1 MAYYDLA
8 ARVRD
13 QKGKDAAK
21 RMRRGKRIPA
31 IFYGP
36 KTDSLMLTVDSSSL
50 KTIMNKTAG
59 ENIILRLQIE
69 SDKGTDAKMVIL
81 KELVTDPI
89 KDSYVHVDFHEISMD
104 KKLTVNVPIRLIN
117 TPVGVANG
125 GILQH
130 VKREMAI
137 SCLPDKLLDFIEADV
152 SNLNIGD
159 SIHFHDI
166 ILPEGITSVEEEKFT
181 VAVVI
186 PPSLA
191 AAEEVVEKKE
201 EEGEEAE
208 EKAAET
214 EAEAEEGPRKDRT
227 LRKGSEG
234 E

>member
-13 QKGKDAAK
+13 KKGKEAAK
-21 RMRRGKRIPA
+21 RLRRGKRIPA

-36 KTDSLMLTVDSSSL
+36 NAGSLMLTVDSSAL
-50 KTIMNKTAG
+50 KTIMNQTAG

-69 SDKGTDAKMVIL
+69 SDKGTDARMVIL

-137 SCLPDKLLDFIEADV
+137 SCLPNKLVDFIEVDV

-166 ILPEGITSVEEEKFT
+166 TLPEGITSVEEEKFT

-186 PPSLA
+186 PPSIA
-191 AAEEVVEKKE
+191 AVEEAVEKKE

-208 EKAAET
+208 EKAAEP
-214 EAEAEEGPRKDRT
+214 EAGAEEGPRKDRT
-227 LRKGSEG
+227 YKKGSEG